1 MEHVRP
7 YCAVLHGSVLRSYFT
22 VSHTKVYSR
31 LRSQTMDARGS
42 VVQSSTM
49 MMNNHFLVSVNVRI
63 WPYLTRR
70 STVVLLSH
78 VTVNTIQ
85 YDHIRS
91 RWSYMIVNDRGCLT
105 WERIRTSTQVDQ
117 SSCRNLKKPAGSGD
131 FRVGSS
137 RFSPL
142 PTVSEPFLTGSLPP
156 DSCRMFSD
164 NSGNFPVG
172 LQPVLSGT
180 YRNR

>member
-1 MEHVRP
+1 MRSGLGEVE
-7 YCAVLHGSVLRSYFT
+7 SVLDRM
-22 VSHTKVYSR
+22 TKF
-31 LRSQTMDARGS
+31 
-42 VVQSSTM
+42 VVASS
-49 MMNNHFLVSVNVRI
+49 
-63 WPYLTRR
+63 
-70 STVVLLSH
+70 
-78 VTVNTIQ
+78 
-85 YDHIRS
+85 
-91 RWSYMIVNDRGCLT
+91 
-105 WERIRTSTQVDQ
+105 QVDQ

-131 FRVGSS
+131 FRVGSR

-172 LQPVLSGT
+172 LQPDLSGT